1 MSICFNEED
10 VRPMGR
16 NARGVIGIKLKGDDT
31 VIGMDNIRDNCEVL
45 TVTENGFGKR
55 TATSEYR
62 TQTRG
67 GIGLINV
74 KVTEKTGFVIG
85 IKVVDDNQEFMLIS
99 TEGIVIRSNI
109 EEVSVIGRNTQG
121 VKMMNMDNN
130 DKVAALAAFEI
141 KDDEK

>member
-1 MSICFNEED
+1 MI
-10 VRPMGR
+10 
-16 NARGVIGIKLKGDDT
+16 RGLP
-31 VIGMDNIRDNCEVL
+31 
-45 TVTENGFGKR
+45 FGKVVI
-55 TATSEYR
+55 SEYR

-67 GIGLINV
+67 GIGLINI

-85 IKVVDDNQEFMLIS
+85 IKVVDSQQEFMLIS

-141 KDDEK
+141 KEDDK

>member
-1 MSICFNEED
+1 M
-10 VRPMGR
+10 
-16 NARGVIGIKLKGDDT
+16 A
-31 VIGMDNIRDNCEVL
+31 
-45 TVTENGFGKR
+45 KR

-67 GIGLINV
+67 GIGLINI

-85 IKVVDDNQEFMLIS
+85 IKVVDSQQEFMLIS

-141 KDDEK
+141 KEDDK